1 MSTVTYEQVLDLINR
16 MALEADKRAQEF
28 DKRMQE
34 SAQKAALEADKR
46 AQEFDKRMQE
56 SAQKAKAEMTELRKS
71 HKLLQKEIGALGG
84 RLGDFVVEMVRGN
97 VIALFNE
104 LGYPV
109 GSNTQN
115 YEYWNDDKKQI
126 LAEADLILLN
136 GEIAVIVEAKLKVE
150 TKDITH
156 FLKQMDIIKT
166 RPDRITAGLQLI
178 GAIAG
183 GVISGS
189 DVNFAQKNGLYV
201 IRQNDDTFEIV
212 PPPEGFQAKVW

>member
-1 MSTVTYEQVLDLINR
+1 
-16 MALEADKRAQEF
+16 
-28 DKRMQE
+28 
-34 SAQKAALEADKR
+34 
-46 AQEFDKRMQE
+46 
-56 SAQKAKAEMTELRKS
+56 
-71 HKLLQKEIGALGG
+71 
-84 RLGDFVVEMVRGN
+84 MVRGN

-183 GVISGS
+183 GVIGGS